1 MLKDLQDVSDAN
13 PTQGQALVFNGS
25 NWAPAQVA
33 ASSSPD
39 LSGYML
45 KSNYDANSN
54 NIVNDS
60 EKLGNNLPSFYTN
73 RSNHTGTQSVTTLSD
88 FTTSTDS
95 RINLKIQDQITNGV
109 TTIAPSQN
117 AVFDALQAKQAT
129 LISGT
134 NIKTINGTSLLGSG
148 NVVITSGTTGATN
161 LSIVQNA
168 LSVAISSDTGSDVTI
183 AQATS
188 TSAGVLSST
197 DKSKLDTIAV
207 NATANSTDAQLRSR
221 STHTGTQAIG
231 TITGLDTALSS
242 KQATLVSGTHIKTIN
257 NQSLLGSGN
266 ILIESSDALTTALSG
281 LNTTLTGKVVS
292 TDTVLSAFGKTQKQ
306 IDTLLM
312 YIQPHTDSNIVD
324 VGGGNPYPFDVSD
337 GTLYTTST
345 IITLASGYYRFVLA
359 AGPNYA
365 DRIEIRDTLT
375 ASLLAATHSSAQPF
389 PPNIVYYLDPIW
401 PGTLKNYGNA
411 AQGWT
416 DDPGDPSHAAFEFLF
431 ATAPY
436 INRGYQALDPEGIG
450 TSGGKLTVTRIIHVI
465 NPTEFQLTIPSL
477 PPNSSTFDIASG
489 GTGFIWIREVQP
501 T

>member
-1 MLKDLQDVSDAN
+1 M
-13 PTQGQALVFNGS
+13 
-25 NWAPAQVA
+25 
-33 ASSSPD
+33 ASPSSPD

-45 KSNYDANSN
+45 KSNYDPNSN

-73 RSNHTGTQSVTTLSD
+73 RANHTGTQSVTTLSD
-88 FTTSTDS
+88 FTTSTDF
-95 RINLKIQDQITNGV
+95 RINLKIQDQITDGV

-134 NIKTINGTSLLGSG
+134 NLKTINGTSLLGSG
-148 NVVITSGTTGATN
+148 NIVITSETTGATN

-197 DKSKLDTIAV
+197 DKTKLDTIAV

-221 STHTGTQAIG
+221 STHTGTQAIS
-231 TITGLDTALSS
+231 TITGLDTALSG
-242 KQATLVSGTHIKTIN
+242 KQATLVSGTDIKTIN

-266 ILIESSDALTTALSG
+266 ILIEGSGGSSDALTTTLSG
-281 LNTTLTGKVVS
+281 LNTALTGKVVS
-292 TDTVLSAFGKTQKQ
+292 TDTILSAFGKTQKQ
-306 IDTLLM
+306 LDTLFT

-337 GTLYTTST
+337 GTLYTTNT
-345 IITLASGYYRFVLA
+345 IITLASGYYRIA
-359 AGPNYA
+359 IA
-365 DRIEIRDTLT
+365 
-375 ASLLAATHSSAQPF
+375 SSAPPVGESTLSSHKTRVITTQSAEVIIEVSGISQNTAQPSI
-389 PPNIVYYLDPIW
+389 NISEISRPIDPEI
-401 PGTLKNYGNA
+401 LQNNGNA
-411 AQGWT
+411 SKGWT
-416 DDPGDPSHAAFEFLF
+416 SESTLQYIFQGADDINNGVEVSANYLSSYP
-431 ATAPY
+431 TA
-436 INRGYQALDPEGIG
+436 RG
-450 TSGGKLTVTRIIHVI
+450 TSSGVLVITKIIHIV
-465 NPTEFQLTIPSL
+465 NPTEVELTVSN
-477 PPNSSTFDIASG
+477 NSSLNSSNYVLPLES
-489 GTGFIWIREVQP
+489 TGFVWIREVQP